1 MSAPAVLAVDPALVT
16 GLAMIGPEPEQ
27 LWACTVRFT
36 SVPPTAQELHFRLS
50 AAFADAPWGW
60 APEWHYAAERMFTKR
75 NPHGPLLDS
84 ELSGM
89 LTVGISYLMPFA
101 SEAHP
106 VCLQWR
112 TILGPG
118 APQLPRKEA
127 KQKAIEHVAREFG
140 FVLKQDAAEAVCI
153 GLWRRQQLQRRAE
166 TEALAPR
173 LGLTP
178 EELEATAK
186 RGRGGKRGGR
196 KRARVT
202 EEQALALVAERE
214 ERR

>member
-1 MSAPAVLAVDPALVT
+1 VSVTPAILAVDPALVT

-50 AAFADAPWGW
+50 AAFADAPWDW

-118 APQLPRKEA
+118 AARLPRKEA
-127 KQKAIEHVAREFG
+127 KQRAVEHVAQEFG
-140 FVLKQDAAEAVCI
+140 YVLKHDAAEAVCI
-153 GLWRRQQLQRRAE
+153 GLWRRRELER
-166 TEALAPR
+166 EAVAPR

-178 EELEATAK
+178 EELAASVRRRKPGAGT
-186 RGRGGKRGGR
+186 GR